1 MGRISNVIFH
11 TVASLFI
18 FCLLGSGRQ
27 SVGVDDDE
35 DKVSE
40 DTLKKLGV
48 LLLLSHIYRQ

>member
-1 MGRISNVIFH
+1 
-11 TVASLFI
+11 
-18 FCLLGSGRQ
+18 LLGSGRQ